1 MGMLRDFVKEYL
13 KKLGLPPFVVFSRS
27 FTRRHG
33 FKISYLHELIHIHGL
48 EKEKP
53 KNMVLILSN

>member
-1 MGMLRDFVKEYL
+1 VICVKEYL
-13 KKLGLPPFVVFSRS
+13 KIRTAAICCFQDPSLEDMALKYP
-27 FTRRHG
+27 
-33 FKISYLHELIHIHGL
+33 ISLHELIHIHGL